1 MPLERELRVS
11 SKPEVGVVIAEK
23 YRLERLLKKGGMGS
37 VWVATHLALGT
48 PVAIKFMDAARI
60 AGQRTALG
68 SDDGAQGQ
76 STEAETHARFER
88 EARAAARLRSSNI
101 VQVLDYGVDG
111 ALPYLVMEL
120 LEGEDLG
127 ARLAREG
134 RLSIEEAVRILRPVA
149 LALERAHGAQVVH
162 RDLKPENIFIA
173 KEGDQEVPKVLD
185 FGVAKAIHGG
195 DVAVGVSTL
204 EGTVVGSPHYIS
216 PEQAMGKTDI
226 DARSDLWSLGVV
238 VFHVLTGRKPFRS
251 KVLLEAVV
259 EICSAPIPRAKSV
272 APDLPDAVDVFLER
286 ALCREVEG
294 RFQSAKEMGAALLA
308 LREAAALPVSVH
320 EEPARPSRAR
330 RIAMLGAALGLVV
343 LGAGMVL
350 WRSQSTDSRAPTHTA
365 DSASGSVSVPRAEP
379 SAPTASE
386 SSTPVSSAS
395 ASSAGSASPANAT
408 APSRGSNTQRVH
420 RPATRGRDV
429 GY

>member
-1 MPLERELRVS
+1 MPVERELRVS
-11 SKPEVGVVIAEK
+11 SKPEASAVIAEK

-60 AGQRTALG
+60 AGQKTPLSSEDGEQG
-68 SDDGAQGQ
+68 SRL
-76 STEAETHARFER
+76 EAEMPARFER

-173 KEGDQEVPKVLD
+173 KEGEQEVPKVLD
-185 FGVAKAIHGG
+185 FGVAKAIQGG
-195 DVAVGVSTL
+195 DVPVGVSTL

-216 PEQAMGKTDI
+216 PEQAMGRTDI

-238 VFHVLTGRKPFRS
+238 LFHVLTGRKPFRS
-251 KVLLEAVV
+251 KLLLEAVV
-259 EICSAPIPRAKSV
+259 EICSAPIPRAKSI
-272 APDLPDAVDVFLER
+272 APDLPDAVDAFFER

-308 LREAAALPVSVH
+308 LQETSRRSELPAPPLSVA
-320 EEPARPSRAR
+320 EEPPLPSRAR
-330 RIAMLGAALGLVV
+330 RTTMLVAAITSVA
-343 LGAGMVL
+343 LGAGAIL
-350 WRSQSTDSRAPTHTA
+350 WRSLSSPPPTTDNHAATA
-365 DSASGSVSVPRAEP
+365 SASAPRVDAPAP
-379 SAPTASE
+379 SPSE
-386 SSTPVSSAS
+386 SSTPVASAS
-395 ASSAGSASPANAT
+395 ASSASSSSPGNAT
-408 APSRGSNTQRVH
+408 VPPRRPVH
-420 RPATRGRDV
+420 RPAARGRDV